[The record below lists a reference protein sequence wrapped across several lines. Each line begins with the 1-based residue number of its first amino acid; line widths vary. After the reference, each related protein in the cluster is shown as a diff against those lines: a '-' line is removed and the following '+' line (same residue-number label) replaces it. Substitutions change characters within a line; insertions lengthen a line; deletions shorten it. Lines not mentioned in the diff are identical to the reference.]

1 MARFLSA
8 YKHLVLVM
16 EPAQF
21 GEYKGRRIEF
31 VDGEYVTDD
40 PEEIEFI
47 RSNSGYGLYITEVE
61 QEKDKRAG
69 RRASDRGAEA
79 QGHQD

>member
-31 VDGEYVTDD
+31 IEGEYVTND

-47 RSNSGYGLYITEVE
+47 RKNSGYGVYITEVE
-61 QEKDKRAG
+61 EVKPSKKKG
-69 RRASDRGAEA
+69 E
-79 QGHQD
+79 

>member
-1 MARFLSA
+1 MAKFLSA

-31 VDGEYVTDD
+31 IEGEYVTDD

-47 RSNSGYGLYITEVE
+47 RANSGYGIYITEVPAE
-61 QEKDKRAG
+61 EKPKKGKAVEH
-69 RRASDRGAEA
+69 GA
-79 QGHQD
+79 

>member
-31 VDGEYVTDD
+31 VEGEYVTND

-47 RSNSGYGLYITEVE
+47 RKNSGYGVHITEVE
-61 QEKDKRAG
+61 EVKPPKKKG
-69 RRASDRGAEA
+69 E
-79 QGHQD
+79 